1 MDKIELIDESG
12 KIEEFQVIDT
22 FGMDDNDYAVL
33 MPVGDHDDTTMIL
46 RIEYGADG
54 ELVLVSIEDDNEF
67 EDVVEVY
74 EELKNEKLQ

>member
-12 KIEEFQVIDT
+12 NIEEFQVIDT

-33 MPVGDHDDTTMIL
+33 MPVKDYEDSTMIL
-46 RIEYGADG
+46 RIEYGVDG